1 VGLADT
7 ENEVPTLRRL
17 SELRTAYVEALRED
31 GKQTLDGTPVDVRL
45 WGNTTTTASGCLE
58 YQGSR
63 LPKGYGRIYHDGKT
77 RAAHRVAYELAHGT
91 SDADGRC
98 VLHYCDNP
106 PCVNPDHL
114 YAGTKADNVRDMLDR
129 GRARPLGRS
138 GTRNPAARLTEE
150 QVELIRR
157 LQPSGA
163 GLQATADYLGVHSMT
178 VRRVLSGATYR

>member
-1 VGLADT
+1 MS
-7 ENEVPTLRRL
+7 RRRGVTAEAAFW
-17 SELRTAYVEALRED
+17 SKVRKSDGCWEWTSFRTPL
-31 GKQTLDGTPVDVRL
+31 
-45 WGNTTTTASGCLE
+45 
-58 YQGSR
+58 
-63 LPKGYGRIYHDGKT
+63 GYGRTTYRRRH
-77 RAAHRVAYELAHGT
+77 ALAHRISYELSHGPIP
-91 SDADGRC
+91 DGLC
-98 VLHYCDNP
+98 VLHHCDNP